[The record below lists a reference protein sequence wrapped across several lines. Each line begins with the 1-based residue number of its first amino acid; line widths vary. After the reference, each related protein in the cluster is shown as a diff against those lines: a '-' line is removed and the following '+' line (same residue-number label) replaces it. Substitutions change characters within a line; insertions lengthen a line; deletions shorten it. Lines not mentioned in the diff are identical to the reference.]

1 MNIYL
6 IGFMGSGKSHTGQQ
20 LADALEMPFVDLDDR
35 IEALAGC
42 SIAQLFEYKGE
53 TYFRELEASA
63 LRATLSDD
71 PAVISCGGGTPCFHD
86 NMDWIKT
93 NGLSIYLKAS
103 IPLLVKRL
111 KKGQEHRPL
120 IRGLNEAELAAFI
133 EERVAQREFFYSQAE
148 MVLIQ
153 EDNHSLVP
161 QLLELYQGSKNRR
174 S

>member
-20 LADALEMPFVDLDDR
+20 LADALGIPFVDLDDR

-53 TYFRELEASA
+53 TYFRELEAQA

-71 PAVISCGGGTPCFHD
+71 PGVISCGGGTPCFHH

-103 IPLLVKRL
+103 VPLLVKRL

-120 IRGLNEAELAAFI
+120 IRGLNETELAAFI
-133 EERVAQREFFYSQAE
+133 EERVAQREFFYSQAQYI
-148 MVLIQ
+148 LPQ
-153 EDNHSLVP
+153 EDNQSLLP
-161 QLLELYQGSKNRR
+161 QLLTIYREVV
-174 S
+174 